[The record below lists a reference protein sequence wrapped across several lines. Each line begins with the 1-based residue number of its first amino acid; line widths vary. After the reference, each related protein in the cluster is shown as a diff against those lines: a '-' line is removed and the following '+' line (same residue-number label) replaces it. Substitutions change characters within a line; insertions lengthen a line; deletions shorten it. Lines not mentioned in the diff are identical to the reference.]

1 MSEENKTTEN
11 SPKKKSKFFS
21 FFNKGEKKTVEVK
34 PGAEPKIVKEESAK
48 EEVVEESVATEVLE
62 KETETPEATEVE
74 TPEVV
79 DETPKGPSFTSRL
92 LKRMGASVWGF
103 IKGFHPKKFLE
114 VFIPNKSIS
123 TQIMFVVVALQVIAA
138 GIYWTTNTSELLP
151 TPGEIWDAFVR
162 MSTDGEGLIG
172 EMWVSMKLCLDAV
185 VKTIIISLIICYAT
199 VLPVFKPLAFV
210 VTKFRFLT
218 LVGLSFIFTLATDDG
233 YNLKIWLLTFGM
245 TVFFVTSMMRVLKD
259 ITQNELNHAR
269 TLGMSEWR
277 VVWEVVVLA
286 KVDKVF
292 DIIRQNFA
300 IAWMMLTL
308 VEGLSRADGGIG
320 IMLINQNKYLHLDSV
335 FAIQFLILFVG
346 IGMDYMFGVA
356 KRIACPYAHLTKGFK

>member
-1 MSEENKTTEN
+1 MSEENKPT
-11 SPKKKSKFFS
+11 KKPSKFFS
-21 FFNKGEKKTVEVK
+21 FFNKGEKKTVEVN
-34 PGAEPKIVKEESAK
+34 PGEEPK
-48 EEVVEESVATEVLE
+48 VVETKV
-62 KETETPEATEVE
+62 VE
-74 TPEVV
+74 PKVITPEVA
-79 DETPKGPSFTSRL
+79 EAPKGPSLMSKLFTKIVTSL
-92 LKRMGASVWGF
+92 LNF

-114 VFIPNKSIS
+114 VFIPNRSIGL
-123 TQIMFVVVALQVIAA
+123 QIMFVVVALQVI
-138 GIYWTTNTSELLP
+138 GISIYWTNNTSELLP
-151 TPGEIWDAFVR
+151 RPGEIWDAFVR
-162 MSTDGEGLIG
+162 MSTDGEGLIA
-172 EMWVSMKLCLDAV
+172 EMWTSMKLCLDAV

-199 VLPVFKPLAFV
+199 VLPIFKPLAFV

-233 YNLKIWLLTFGM
+233 YSLKIWLLTFGM

-277 VVWEVVVLA
+277 VVWEVVVLS
-286 KVDKVF
+286 KIDKVF

-308 VEGLSRADGGIG
+308 VEGLSRADGGVG
-320 IMLINQNKYLHLDSV
+320 TMLINQNKHLHLDSV

-346 IGMDYMFGVA
+346 IGMDYMFGVF